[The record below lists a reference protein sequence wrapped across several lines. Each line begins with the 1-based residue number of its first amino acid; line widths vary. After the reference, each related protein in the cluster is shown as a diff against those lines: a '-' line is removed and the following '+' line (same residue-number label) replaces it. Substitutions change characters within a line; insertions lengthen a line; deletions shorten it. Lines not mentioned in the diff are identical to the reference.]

1 MGAKFRTCLFGGFN
15 KDDVV
20 SFIKKLAQ
28 ESQAKKEEI
37 EGLSAQLET
46 LKTQLSDYESGG
58 ETLASLSERL
68 RQAEERAEAA
78 EREAQELRGPAEE
91 YQQMKDH
98 IAEIEISAHKRT
110 EEFRAQ
116 AMERLRNII
125 AQQRQWCYDQ
135 RDIYGAMNNGLIERL
150 GDLQR
155 QVEQS
160 DYSAFDRMQDLLND
174 MENELHD

>member
-1 MGAKFRTCLFGGFN
+1 MATNFRTCLIGGFN

-20 SFIKKLAQ
+20 SFIKKMAQ
-28 ESQAKKEEI
+28 ENQARKEEL
-37 EGLSAQLET
+37 EQLKAQMET
-46 LKTQLSDYESGG
+46 LKTQLSDYEGGG
-58 ETLASLSERL
+58 ETLTSLNERL
-68 RQAEERAEAA
+68 QQALERAEAA

-98 IAEIEISAHKRT
+98 IAEIEINAHKRT

-125 AQQRQWCYDQ
+125 AQQRQWCYEQ
-135 RDIYGAMNNGLIERL
+135 RDVYGAMNNGLVERL

-155 QVEQS
+155 QVEQA

>member
-1 MGAKFRTCLFGGFN
+1 MAANFRTCLIGGFN

-20 SFIKKLAQ
+20 SFIKKMAQ
-28 ESQAKKEEI
+28 ENQARKEEL
-37 EGLSAQLET
+37 EQLKAQVET
-46 LKTQLSDYESGG
+46 LKTQLSDYEGGG
-58 ETLASLSERL
+58 ETLTSLNERL
-68 RQAEERAEAA
+68 QQALERAEAA

-125 AQQRQWCYDQ
+125 AQQRQWCYEQ
-135 RDIYGAMNNGLIERL
+135 RDVYGAMNNGLVERL

-155 QVEQS
+155 QVEQA

>member
-1 MGAKFRTCLFGGFN
+1 MAANFRTCLIGGFN

-20 SFIKKLAQ
+20 SFIKKMAQ
-28 ESQAKKEEI
+28 ESQERKEEL
-37 EGLSAQLET
+37 EQLKAQMET
-46 LKTQLSDYESGG
+46 MKTQLSDYEGGG
-58 ETLASLSERL
+58 ETLASLNERL
-68 RQAEERAEAA
+68 QQALERAEAA

-98 IAEIEISAHKRT
+98 IAEIEINAHKRT

-125 AQQRQWCYDQ
+125 AQQRQWCYEQ
-135 RDIYGAMNNGLIERL
+135 RDVYGAMNNGLVERL
-150 GDLQR
+150 SDLQR

-160 DYSAFDRMQDLLND
+160 DYSAFDRMQDLLNN

>member
-1 MGAKFRTCLFGGFN
+1 MAANFRTCLIGGFN

-20 SFIKKLAQ
+20 SFIKKMAQ
-28 ESQAKKEEI
+28 ESQDRKEEL
-37 EGLSAQLET
+37 EQLKAQVET
-46 LKTQLSDYESGG
+46 LKTQLSDYEGGG
-58 ETLASLSERL
+58 ETLTSLNERL
-68 RQAEERAEAA
+68 QQALERAEAA

-125 AQQRQWCYDQ
+125 GQQRQWCYEQ
-135 RDIYGAMNNGLIERL
+135 RDVYGAMNNGLIDRL
-150 GDLQR
+150 SDMQR
-155 QVEQS
+155 QVEQT